1 MGSVPP
7 PKWMYRSPHLTRC
20 DSLLNDYMTDPLL
33 VNIMAVYPSMANAT
47 IKILGHIMGA
57 LCLMQTPRRE
67 TVRKDDAQART
78 SLVVRWLRI
87 HLPMQGTQVRSL
99 LWKDSTF

>member
-1 MGSVPP
+1 M
-7 PKWMYRSPHLTRC
+7 TRC
-20 DSLLNDYMTDPLL
+20 DSFLNDHMNDPLL
-33 VNIMAVYPSMANAT
+33 VNIMAVYPRMANAT
-47 IKILGHIMGA
+47 IKIVGDVMGA
-57 LCLMQTPRRE
+57 LCLMWTPRRE

-78 SLVVRWLRI
+78 SLVVQWLRI